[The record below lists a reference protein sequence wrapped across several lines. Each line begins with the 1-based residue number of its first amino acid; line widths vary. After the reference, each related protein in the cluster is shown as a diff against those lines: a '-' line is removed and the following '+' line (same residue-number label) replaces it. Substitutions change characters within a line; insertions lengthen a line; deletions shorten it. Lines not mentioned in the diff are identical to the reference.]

1 MAVEKMSL
9 AKALNESLRKALD
22 TDPKVLIMG
31 EDVGKLGGV
40 FRITDGLQ
48 KDFGEGRVIDTPL
61 AESGIV
67 GTAIGLALRGYR
79 PIVEIQFDGFV
90 FPAYDQI
97 VTQLAKMHA
106 RALGKVKMPVVIRIP
121 YGGGIGAVEH
131 HSESPEALFAHVAGL
146 KVVSPSNASDAYWM
160 MQQAVQSDDPIIF
173 FEPKRRYWDKGEL
186 DTESIPGPLHKAAVA
201 REGSDL
207 TLVAYGPM
215 VKVCLE
221 AAAAAQE
228 EGKSVEVLDLRSMS
242 PIDFDAVQASVEKTG
257 LLVVVHEAP
266 VFYGSGAEIAA
277 RITERCFY
285 HLEAPVLRVG
295 GYHAPTRRP
304 GWRTSTCRVSTG
316 CSMPSTA
323 RWRTEERVVTT
334 MTETSARF
342 REFKMPDVGEGLT
355 EAEILKWFV
364 QPGDTVTDGQVV
376 CEVETAKA
384 AVELP
389 IPFDGVVHELRF
401 PEGTTVDVG
410 EVIIAVDVAPGSGDA
425 PAEPE
430 PVQEAVAEPAAEE
443 APKGRQPVLVGYG
456 VAESSTK
463 RRARKGAEIPGPAAA
478 AAQAEINGH
487 RAKVAESRPLAKPPV
502 RKLAKDLGI
511 DLATVTP
518 TGEGGVI
525 TREDVHAAAAPA
537 PAEAPVRA
545 EEAVAAPAP
554 VEAVA
559 PVGRETRIPV
569 KGVRKAIAQAMV
581 GSAFTAPHV
590 TEFVTVD
597 VTRTMKLVAELKE
610 DKDMAG
616 VRVNPLLVI
625 AKALLVAIKR
635 NPAVNAAW
643 DEANQEIVQKHY
655 VNLGIAAATPRG
667 LIVPNI
673 KDAHDKT
680 LPELG
685 AALADL
691 VSTARE
697 GKTSPAAMAGGTVTI
712 TNVGVFGV
720 DTGTPILNPGESAI
734 LAVGA
739 IKLQPW
745 VHKGKV
751 KPRQVTTLALSFDH
765 RLVDGELGSKVLADV
780 AAILEQPKR
789 LITWG

>member
-1 MAVEKMSL
+1 M
-9 AKALNESLRKALD
+9 
-22 TDPKVLIMG
+22 
-31 EDVGKLGGV
+31 
-40 FRITDGLQ
+40 
-48 KDFGEGRVIDTPL
+48 
-61 AESGIV
+61 
-67 GTAIGLALRGYR
+67 
-79 PIVEIQFDGFV
+79 
-90 FPAYDQI
+90 
-97 VTQLAKMHA
+97 
-106 RALGKVKMPVVIRIP
+106 
-121 YGGGIGAVEH
+121 
-131 HSESPEALFAHVAGL
+131 
-146 KVVSPSNASDAYWM
+146 
-160 MQQAVQSDDPIIF
+160 
-173 FEPKRRYWDKGEL
+173 
-186 DTESIPGPLHKAAVA
+186 
-201 REGSDL
+201 
-207 TLVAYGPM
+207 
-215 VKVCLE
+215 
-221 AAAAAQE
+221 
-228 EGKSVEVLDLRSMS
+228 
-242 PIDFDAVQASVEKTG
+242 
-257 LLVVVHEAP
+257 
-266 VFYGSGAEIAA
+266 
-277 RITERCFY
+277 
-285 HLEAPVLRVG
+285 
-295 GYHAPTRRP
+295 
-304 GWRTSTCRVSTG
+304 
-316 CSMPSTA
+316 
-323 RWRTEERVVTT
+323 TT
-334 MTETSARF
+334 MTDTSNAARF

-355 EAEILKWFV
+355 EAEILKWYV

-410 EVIIAVDVAPGSGDA
+410 QVIIAVDVAPGSDSA
-425 PAEPE
+425 AAEPE
-430 PVQEAVAEPAAEE
+430 APAPAPEAE

-463 RRARKGAEIPGPAAA
+463 RRARKGAETAPPAAA
-478 AAQAEINGH
+478 PAAVQAELNGQGT
-487 RAKVAESRPLAKPPV
+487 AAIPEARPLAKPPV

-518 TGEGGVI
+518 TGVGGVI
-525 TREDVHAAAAPA
+525 TREDVHAAATPEAPA
-537 PAEAPVRA
+537 APS
-545 EEAVAAPAP
+545 AP
-554 VEAVA
+554 AVA
-559 PVGRETRIPV
+559 PVVAEPEAPVQQGARETRIPV

-635 NPAVNAAW
+635 NPGVNAVW

-673 KDAHDKT
+673 KDAHDRT
-680 LPELG
+680 LPQLAASLGELV
-685 AALADL
+685 A
-691 VSTARE
+691 TARD
-697 GKTSPAAMAGGTVTI
+697 GRTSPAAMAGGTVTI

-765 RLVDGELGSKVLADV
+765 RLIDGELGSKFLADI

-789 LITWG
+789 LITWA

>member
-1 MAVEKMSL
+1 M
-9 AKALNESLRKALD
+9 
-22 TDPKVLIMG
+22 
-31 EDVGKLGGV
+31 
-40 FRITDGLQ
+40 
-48 KDFGEGRVIDTPL
+48 
-61 AESGIV
+61 
-67 GTAIGLALRGYR
+67 
-79 PIVEIQFDGFV
+79 
-90 FPAYDQI
+90 
-97 VTQLAKMHA
+97 
-106 RALGKVKMPVVIRIP
+106 
-121 YGGGIGAVEH
+121 
-131 HSESPEALFAHVAGL
+131 
-146 KVVSPSNASDAYWM
+146 
-160 MQQAVQSDDPIIF
+160 
-173 FEPKRRYWDKGEL
+173 
-186 DTESIPGPLHKAAVA
+186 
-201 REGSDL
+201 
-207 TLVAYGPM
+207 
-215 VKVCLE
+215 
-221 AAAAAQE
+221 
-228 EGKSVEVLDLRSMS
+228 
-242 PIDFDAVQASVEKTG
+242 
-257 LLVVVHEAP
+257 
-266 VFYGSGAEIAA
+266 
-277 RITERCFY
+277 
-285 HLEAPVLRVG
+285 
-295 GYHAPTRRP
+295 
-304 GWRTSTCRVSTG
+304 
-316 CSMPSTA
+316 
-323 RWRTEERVVTT
+323 TT

-410 EVIIAVDVAPGSGDA
+410 QVIIAIDVAPGSGDA
-425 PAEPE
+425 PAPAAAA
-430 PVQEAVAEPAAEE
+430 PDREPAAEPE
-443 APKGRQPVLVGYG
+443 AEAEPKGRTPVLVGYG

-463 RRARKGAEIPGPAAA
+463 RRPRKGASAAPEAAAVAAAVQAELNGHAAPAAPAAPAAA
-478 AAQAEINGH
+478 VPAQGG
-487 RAKVAESRPLAKPPV
+487 RPLAKPPV

-511 DLATVTP
+511 DLATVVP
-518 TGEGGVI
+518 TGKDGII

-537 PAEAPVRA
+537 PA
-545 EEAVAAPAP
+545 PA
-554 VEAVA
+554 AVA
-559 PVGRETRIPV
+559 PAVAEAPAVVSDSARETRIPV

-590 TEFVTVD
+590 TEFITVD

-616 VRVNPLLVI
+616 VRVNPLLII

-635 NPAVNAAW
+635 NPEVNAAW

-680 LPELG
+680 LPQLA
-685 AALADL
+685 AALGEL
-691 VSTARE
+691 VTTARD

-720 DTGTPILNPGESAI
+720 DTGTPILNSGESAI

-789 LITWG
+789 LITWA